1 MSRTAQNQ
9 EPRRVGVFSTDQKT
23 QEPLARLERNVAESA
38 RALSKDKA
46 PVMRAQPARSTSV
59 IAKLGEITLYDPS
72 LGGVVI
78 NLPKVSQ
85 ADHGQTLRI
94 KNSTSS
100 ITAVTVRPAAGQTI
114 DGSASASVSGALTA
128 FHIYTDGSAWWFI

>member
-9 EPRRVGVFSTDQKT
+9 EPRRVGVFSTDQKA
-23 QEPLARLERNVAESA
+23 QEPIARLERNVAEAA

-46 PVMRAQPARSTSV
+46 PVMRAAPARSTSV
-59 IAKLGEITLYDPS
+59 LAKLGEVTLYDPS

-78 NLPKVSQ
+78 TLPKVSQ

-94 KNSTSS
+94 KNTTSS
-100 ITAVTVRPAAGQTI
+100 ITAVTLRPAAGQLI
-114 DGSASASVSGALTA
+114 DDAATASVSGAKTA
-128 FHIYTDGSAWWFI
+128 FHIYTDGVGWWFV